1 MNVTAFAAPCSF
13 GVRTASTVT
22 KCTVSRRARTTP
34 HSTLSS
40 DKRAFTVNLNGD
52 DENAKVRRDSEY
64 RGPQGFTA
72 YAEKVNGRMAM
83 FGFALGLITE
93 IATGKT
99 IGDQMLI
106 MFSPLVHAAGGFLV
120 LLAHAEMPPVL

>member
-1 MNVTAFAAPCSF
+1 MLSGDKCAFA
-13 GVRTASTVT
+13 
-22 KCTVSRRARTTP
+22 VS
-34 HSTLSS
+34 
-40 DKRAFTVNLNGD
+40 LNGD

-83 FGFALGLITE
+83 FGFVLGLITE

-99 IGDQMLI
+99 IGEQMLI
-106 MFSPLVHAAGGFLV
+106 MFSPLVHFAAQFLV